1 MKYLIPQ
8 AYHKYFC
15 YCVSPQFS
23 TVWNTTQANLLNSIV
38 KFFFESQSHRG
49 INFESKLAAS
59 AVVVMKCNAH
69 NKVL

>member
-38 KFFFESQSHRG
+38 KFFS
-49 INFESKLAAS
+49 NL
-59 AVVVMKCNAH
+59 
-69 NKVL
+69 KVIEALILNPSWLPVLLL

>member
-38 KFFFESQSHRG
+38 KFFS
-49 INFESKLAAS
+49 NL
-59 AVVVMKCNAH
+59 
-69 NKVL
+69 KVIEALFLNPSWLPVLLL